1 MHSQLETFEMGGK
14 QKVEGVNASEL
25 RKIEVHSE
33 ENIKDCIWGV
43 GDVNNNKGIGPV
55 QKDGVGASR
64 Y

>member
-25 RKIEVHSE
+25 RKMEVHSE
-33 ENIKDCIWGV
+33 ENIKDCIWGN
-43 GDVNNNKGIGPV
+43 VNNNKGIGPV